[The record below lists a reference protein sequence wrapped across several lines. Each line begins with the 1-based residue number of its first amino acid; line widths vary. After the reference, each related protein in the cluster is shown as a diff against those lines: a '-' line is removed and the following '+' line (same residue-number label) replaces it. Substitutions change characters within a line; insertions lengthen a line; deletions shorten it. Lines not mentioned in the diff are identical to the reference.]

1 MRDGPDPMAK
11 SGIDLFFP
19 DLRQRGVEYNARA
32 SVPDFDA
39 CVAEYARLSAEAK
52 AACPGLYD
60 LKYGPAR
67 GEALDLFPVPGPRQ
81 PAPVFVFIHG
91 GYWRSQSKDDAAL
104 MARVFTDAGVAVAVL
119 EHTLLP
125 IATLAEVVRE
135 MRGALAWLHGNAA
148 TYGIDPERIFVGGRS
163 AGAHLVGMLLAEGWH
178 EEFGLPGDAIKG
190 AMALSGLYDIRP
202 ICDIEANDWLRLV
215 PSQAER
221 LSPLFLIPDH
231 APPLVLS
238 VGGLETR
245 GFHNQT
251 RAYAEAW
258 QAEGHPLRVVEAPD
272 RNHFNLLSDLAYPDR
287 PLTHAVLEMVAAT
300 AR

>member
-1 MRDGPDPMAK
+1 
-11 SGIDLFFP
+11 
-19 DLRQRGVEYNARA
+19 
-32 SVPDFDA
+32 
-39 CVAEYARLSAEAK
+39 
-52 AACPGLYD
+52 
-60 LKYGPAR
+60 
-67 GEALDLFPVPGPRQ
+67 
-81 PAPVFVFIHG
+81 
-91 GYWRSQSKDDAAL
+91 
-104 MARVFTDAGVAVAVL
+104 
-119 EHTLLP
+119 
-125 IATLAEVVRE
+125 
-135 MRGALAWLHGNAA
+135 
-148 TYGIDPERIFVGGRS
+148 
-163 AGAHLVGMLLAEGWH
+163 
-178 EEFGLPGDAIKG
+178 
-190 AMALSGLYDIRP
+190 MALSGLYDIRP

-221 LSPLFLIPDH
+221 PSPLFLIPDH

-258 QAEGHPLRVVEAPD
+258 RAKGHPLRVVEAPD